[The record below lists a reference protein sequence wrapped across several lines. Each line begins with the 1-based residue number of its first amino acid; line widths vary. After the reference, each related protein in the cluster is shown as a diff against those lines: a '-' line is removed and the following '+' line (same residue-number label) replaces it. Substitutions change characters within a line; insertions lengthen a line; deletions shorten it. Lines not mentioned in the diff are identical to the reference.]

1 MRARHVQHL
10 RLERRGAYPPADGDT
25 KERRMAF
32 ELPPLPYDYD
42 ALEPTIDAKTMEIHH
57 GKHHQAYVT
66 NLNAAL
72 EGTDWADRPIE
83 EILHNLDEIPE
94 AKRAAVRNNG
104 GGHFNHSLF
113 WTIMKPRGGGDPSG
127 ALEAAIN
134 SAFGD

>member
-66 NLNAAL
+66 NLNNAL
-72 EGTDWADRPIE
+72 KEHPDHQGKTIE
-83 EILHNLDEIPE
+83 DLIGHLDALPE
-94 AKRAAVRNNG
+94 SIRTAVRNNG
-104 GGHFNHSLF
+104 GG
-113 WTIMKPRGGGDPSG
+113 
-127 ALEAAIN
+127 
-134 SAFGD
+134 